1 MQNNL
6 NGNND
11 YMYQVV
17 NEIFSLNTTNLVV

>member
-6 NGNND
+6 NGNNN

-17 NEIFSLNTTNLVV
+17 NEIFSLNTINLVD